1 MMHLEHLES
10 FLAVAQYHNF
20 TEAARSLGISQS
32 SLTKRI
38 QNLEEDLGFRLFER
52 TTREVRLTAVGS
64 LYLTYADKI
73 ADLQDAF
80 DTQLARDFSN
90 GNSLAFGMI
99 PSASEYG
106 LTGLVSAFMRDMNH
120 RCSVFT
126 ARSEDL
132 ENMLNEGRC
141 DFAFIKNDSGIY
153 RFSRLPITRDSMV
166 FVAAKGHPL
175 AHRSSIRI
183 EELTNERFFFE
194 PMDSRPYRDCVELCV
209 NAGFTPNIVGT
220 DSQIANIVDYVAQ
233 GVGVSLLMRRIVPH
247 DTRVTLIDIS
257 PTVTAT
263 IDLCYRLGRLSGLQR
278 EFLDYLEDHP
288 TTTQTTAQ
296 P

>member
-1 MMHLEHLES
+1 MMHLEYLES

-38 QNLEEDLGFRLFER
+38 HNLEESLGFRLFER

-73 ADLQDAF
+73 ADVQDAF
-80 DTQLARDFSN
+80 DAQLARNFSN

-106 LTGLVSAFMRDMNH
+106 LTSLISAFMRDTNH

-126 ARSEDL
+126 SRSEDL
-132 ENMLNEGRC
+132 EVMLDEGRC
-141 DFAFIKNDSGIY
+141 DFAFIKNDSGTHS
-153 RFSRLPITRDSMV
+153 FTRLPIARDHMV
-166 FVAAKGHPL
+166 LVVAKAHPL
-175 AHRSSIRI
+175 ARRASVSVS
-183 EELTNERFFFE
+183 ELANERFFFE
-194 PMDSRPYRDCVELCV
+194 PKDSRPYLDCVELCRT
-209 NAGFTPNIVGT
+209 AGFEPNIVGT

-233 GVGVSLLMRRIVPH
+233 GVGVSLLMRRIVPA
-247 DTRVTLIDIS
+247 DPRVALISIS
-257 PTVTAT
+257 PHVQAS
-263 IDLCYRLGRLSGLQR
+263 IDLCYRPGRLTGLQR
-278 EFLDYLEDHP
+278 EFLDYLKDSRRG
-288 TTTQTTAQ
+288 
-296 P
+296 